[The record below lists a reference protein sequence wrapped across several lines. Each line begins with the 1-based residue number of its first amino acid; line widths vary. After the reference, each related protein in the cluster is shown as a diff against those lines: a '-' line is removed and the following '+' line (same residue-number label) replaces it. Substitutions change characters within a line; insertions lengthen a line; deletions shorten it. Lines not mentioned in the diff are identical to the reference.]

1 MNNLSPDLPLWNR
14 VFTSFETALY
24 VTELALYGEK
34 ETTGAEI
41 RHLFNQIVDAG
52 SIYMGHTNLGGLYLC
67 RVDLP
72 SGTTYHLDRN
82 GGNVG
87 IKQD

>member
-1 MNNLSPDLPLWNR
+1 MNNLSTDLPLWNR

-24 VTELALYGEK
+24 VTEQCLYGEK
-34 ETTGAEI
+34 KTTGADL
-41 RHLFNQIVDAG
+41 RQLFNQIVDAN
-52 SIYMGHTNLGGLYLC
+52 YVFMGNTNLGALYLC

-82 GGNVG
+82 GATFG
-87 IKQD
+87 IKQH